1 MKHFSSLLFRVY
13 PDADLR
19 VCPYAVKAAVAL
31 PPAWIRV
38 GDR

>member
-13 PDADLR
+13 P
-19 VCPYAVKAAVAL
+19 YAVKVAVAL